1 MRSNAL
7 FNNEWHQIICT
18 RDRDDK
24 KICIFID
31 GEQKTEID
39 DECGDLSISKIS
51 IGNRDEESGFLPFR
65 GMMDELRISTGAM
78 NARQVSEYYQDPS
91 AGIAETAPM
100 KAA

>member
-1 MRSNAL
+1 MLNIEGDNGSFIRIEQNSYFSFSISDGTQTSKSSLRSNAL

-51 IGNRDEESGFLPFR
+51 IGNRDEESGSLA
-65 GMMDELRISTGAM
+65 L
-78 NARQVSEYYQDPS
+78 
-91 AGIAETAPM
+91 
-100 KAA
+100 AA